1 MVKRLSIVLSFVV
14 LSLGA
19 DRPALMGTGDLESL
33 ADAPPGEKHAY
44 GNGPLQFGELSLP
57 DGEGPHPVVVFIH
70 GGCWLAAYDIA
81 HTRSLAR
88 ALADEGCAVWN
99 LEYRRVGDDGGGW
112 PGTFQ
117 DAGNGT
123 DYLRELAKARPLDL
137 SRVVAMGHSAGG
149 HLALWLAARHK
160 IGDGSELHA
169 ADPLKLVGVVAL
181 APAPELD
188 DLHERKVCG
197 HVIDK
202 LMGGGPEQV
211 PDRYRQ
217 GNPSQLAPLGVPQ
230 KIIVGKY
237 DEDWAPIGELYADA
251 ARKAGDERVDVI
263 VAPESGHFE
272 VINPKS
278 STWPIVVDAIRT
290 LLSPQ

>member
-1 MVKRLSIVLSFVV
+1 MQHLIIVLWCAV

-19 DRPALMGTGDLESL
+19 DRPALMGVDDVPAL
-33 ADAPPGEKHAY
+33 ANAPAGEKHAY
-44 GNGPLQFGELSLP
+44 GDDPLQFGELTLP
-57 DGEGPHPVVVFIH
+57 DGDGPHPVVVFIH
-70 GGCWLAAYDIA
+70 GGCWLAEYDLP
-81 HTRSLAR
+81 HTHSLAR
-88 ALADEGCAVWN
+88 ALADEGFAVWN
-99 LEYRRVGDDGGGW
+99 LEYRRVGDEGGGW
-112 PGTFQ
+112 PGTFE
-117 DAGNGT
+117 DIANGA
-123 DYLRELAKARPLDL
+123 DQLRKLAKEHPLDL
-137 SRVVAMGHSAGG
+137 TRVVAMGHSAGG
-149 HLALWLAARHK
+149 HLALWLAARPK
-160 IGDGSELHA
+160 LPEGSELHS

-181 APAPELD
+181 TPAPELD

-230 KIIVGKY
+230 KLIVGKY
-237 DEDWAPIGELYADA
+237 DESWAWAGELYAKT
-251 ARKAGDERVDVI
+251 AREARDEQVEVI

-278 STWPIVVDAIRT
+278 STWPLVVDAVKA
-290 LLSPQ
+290 LLAQK